1 MNTDRSDVNV
11 SGSWVYVVE
20 DDPSVRDS
28 LSLLLQL
35 RGFSTA
41 TFDSAEAFLHGDALE
56 RPACVLADVRLPGIS
71 GLELQ
76 RQLASQH
83 AALPFV
89 VMTAH
94 GDVATARAALRDGA
108 VDFLEKPIDE
118 QDLIEAITVA
128 LRSDHAQVERARSRE
143 TVLGRMQRLTEREL
157 EVFDRVTS
165 GYHNREIAE
174 EFGISQRTVEVHR
187 ARVMEKLQAR
197 RVADLFRLRFELD
210 GAPTAAPA
218 DSQVTQAR

>member
-1 MNTDRSDVNV
+1 MNTEPTDATGP
-11 SGSWVYVVE
+11 GSWVYVVE
-20 DDPSVRDS
+20 DDHSVRDS
-28 LSLLLQL
+28 LSLLLRL
-35 RGFSTA
+35 RGFCTA
-41 TFDSAEAFLHGDALE
+41 SFDSAEAFLDSDCFE
-56 RPACVLADVRLPGIS
+56 RPACVLADVRLPGMS

-76 RQLASQH
+76 RKLAARH
-83 AALPFV
+83 EALPFV

-118 QDLIEAITVA
+118 QDLMEAITVA
-128 LRSDHAQVERARSRE
+128 LRSDQEQVERARSRE
-143 TVLGRMQRLTEREL
+143 SVLTRMQRLTEREL

-187 ARVMEKLQAR
+187 ARLMEKLQAR

-210 GAPTAAPA
+210 GPASSAAGRVL
-218 DSQVTQAR
+218 S

>member
-1 MNTDRSDVNV
+1 MNNAEPNQVDVA
-11 SGSWVYVVE
+11 GSWVYLVE

-35 RGFSTA
+35 RGFSTSA
-41 TFDSAEAFLHGDALE
+41 FDSAEAFLQSDALE
-56 RPACVLADVRLPGIS
+56 RPACVLADVRLPGMS
-71 GLELQ
+71 GLDLQ
-76 RQLASQH
+76 RKLADQH

-94 GDVATARAALRDGA
+94 GDVATARTALRDGA

-118 QDLIEAITVA
+118 EDLLDAITVA
-128 LRSDHAQVERARSRE
+128 LRSDHEQVERARSRE
-143 TVLGRMQRLTEREL
+143 TVLSRMQRLTEREL
-157 EVFDRVTS
+157 EVFERVTN

-187 ARVMEKLQAR
+187 ARLMEKLQAR

-210 GAPTAAPA
+210 GPKAAA
-218 DSQVTQAR
+218 AKTLS

>member
-1 MNTDRSDVNV
+1 MNADQTDLNV
-11 SGSWVYVVE
+11 SGSWVYIVE
-20 DDPSVRDS
+20 DDAPVRDS

-41 TFDSAEAFLHGDALE
+41 AFDSAEAFLEGDALD
-56 RPACVLADVRLPGIS
+56 RPACVLADVRLPGMS

-76 RQLASQH
+76 RRLASRH
-83 AALPFV
+83 AALPVV

-118 QDLIEAITVA
+118 RDLIDAITVA
-128 LRSDHAQVERARSRE
+128 LKSDRERVEKARNRE
-143 TVLGRMQRLTEREL
+143 SMLGRMQRLTEREL

-210 GAPTAAPA
+210 GAPAPA
-218 DSQVTQAR
+218 DRALS

>member
-1 MNTDRSDVNV
+1 MNADQTDLNV
-11 SGSWVYVVE
+11 SGSWVYIVE
-20 DDPSVRDS
+20 DDAPVRDS

-41 TFDSAEAFLHGDALE
+41 AFDSAEAFLEGDALD
-56 RPACVLADVRLPGIS
+56 RPACVLADVRLPGMS

-76 RQLASQH
+76 RRLASRH
-83 AALPFV
+83 AALPVV

-118 QDLIEAITVA
+118 ADLIEAVMAA
-128 LRSDHAQVERARSRE
+128 LRSDQERVERARSRE
-143 TVLGRMQRLTEREL
+143 AMLGRMQRLTEREL
-157 EVFDRVTS
+157 EVFERVTS
-165 GYHNREIAE
+165 GLHNREIAE

-187 ARVMEKLQAR
+187 ARLMEKLQAR
-197 RVADLFRLRFELD
+197 RVADLFRIRFELD
-210 GAPTAAPA
+210 RPASIAAPGRA
-218 DSQVTQAR
+218 AT